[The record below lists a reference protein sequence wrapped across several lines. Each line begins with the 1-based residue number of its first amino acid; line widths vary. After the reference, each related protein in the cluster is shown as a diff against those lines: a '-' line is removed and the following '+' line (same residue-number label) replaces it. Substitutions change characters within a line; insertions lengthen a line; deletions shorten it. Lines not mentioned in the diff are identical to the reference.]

1 MKQEASTES
10 FKTFKSLAQ
19 NLGKQMSKVN
29 TTDKMSSYS
38 IVDDAVNTLIE
49 NVFQFKMKQ

>member
-1 MKQEASTES
+1 MKQEASLES

-29 TTDKMSSYS
+29 ITDKMSSIS